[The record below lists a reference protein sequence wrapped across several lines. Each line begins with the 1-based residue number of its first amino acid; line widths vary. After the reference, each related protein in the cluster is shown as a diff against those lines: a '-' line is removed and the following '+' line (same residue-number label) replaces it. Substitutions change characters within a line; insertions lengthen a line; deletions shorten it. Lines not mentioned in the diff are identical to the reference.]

1 MVDTTGTFVLVGSF
15 VLFLFFRLPVTFA
28 LGAASILAALYVDIP
43 LTTMAQQMVKGVDPF
58 VLIAIPFFILAGE
71 LMGAGGISSRL
82 VRFSEALVGRFRGGF
97 SQVNILSSMFFGGIS
112 GSSVADTSSIGSI
125 MIPMMEK
132 AGYEKDYS
140 VSVTVASST
149 QGLVIPPSHNIIL
162 YSVAAGGLSVGRLFL
177 AGVVP
182 GILLGVTMMILAYF
196 IAAQRGYPR
205 GEAMPVRAML
215 FAFFDSMLGLMTAVI
230 IVVGVVNGM
239 VTVTESAAV
248 AALWAFFVTFVV
260 YREIPF
266 RHITG
271 ILRRSVRTLAIVM
284 GLMACAQSFG
294 YMLTIMNVPSSLTE
308 FMLAITD
315 NKYILLLTVNVM
327 LLALGM
333 IMDMSPIIIICTPIL
348 LPVVK
353 AVGMSE
359 IQFGV
364 VLMLN
369 LGIGLITP
377 PVGATLFV
385 GCSIGRIPMEK
396 VARAL
401 MPFYLA
407 MVVYLVLIT
416 FVPAITLWLPDAM
429 MAPGGAVI
437 R

>member
-1 MVDTTGTFVLVGSF
+1 MVDTTGTFILVGSF

-28 LGAASILAALYVDIP
+28 LGAASILAALYIDIP

-71 LMGAGGISSRL
+71 LMGAGGISTRL

-196 IAAQRGYPR
+196 IATQRGYPR
-205 GEAMPVRAML
+205 GEAMAPRAML

-266 RHITG
+266 RRITG
-271 ILRRSVRTLAIVM
+271 ILRGSVRTLAIVM

-364 VLMLN
+364 ILMLN

-385 GCSIGRIPMEK
+385 GCSIGKISMEK
-396 VARAL
+396 VARSL

-407 MVVYLVLIT
+407 MVAYLILIT
-416 FVPAITLWLPDAM
+416 FVPAITLWLPDMM

>member
-196 IAAQRGYPR
+196 IATQRGYPR

-385 GCSIGRIPMEK
+385 GCSIGRISMEK

>member
-1 MVDTTGTFVLVGSF
+1 MVDTPGTVLLIGSF
-15 VLFLFFRLPVTFA
+15 ILFLFFRLPVTFA
-28 LGAASILAALYVDIP
+28 LGVSAILAALYVDIP

-97 SQVNILSSMFFGGIS
+97 SQVNIMASMFFGGIS

-196 IAAQRGYPR
+196 VAVSRGYPR
-205 GEAMPVRAML
+205 GQRMSLRETL
-215 FAFFDSMLGLMTAVI
+215 FAIIDSMLGLMTAVI

-248 AALWAFFVTFVV
+248 AALWAFFVTFVI
-260 YREIPF
+260 YREIPL
-266 RHITG
+266 RRIVG
-271 ILRRSVRTLAIVM
+271 ILRNSIRTLSIVM
-284 GLMACAQSFG
+284 GLMACAQAFG
-294 YMLTIMNVPSSLTE
+294 YMLTIMNVPSALTE
-308 FMLAITD
+308 FMLSVTD
-315 NKYILLLTVNVM
+315 SRYVLLLSVNFM
-327 LLALGM
+327 LLAL
-333 IMDMSPIIIICTPIL
+333 
-348 LPVVK
+348 
-353 AVGMSE
+353 A
-359 IQFGV
+359 
-364 VLMLN
+364 
-369 LGIGLITP
+369 
-377 PVGATLFV
+377 
-385 GCSIGRIPMEK
+385 
-396 VARAL
+396 
-401 MPFYLA
+401 
-407 MVVYLVLIT
+407 
-416 FVPAITLWLPDAM
+416 
-429 MAPGGAVI
+429 
-437 R
+437 